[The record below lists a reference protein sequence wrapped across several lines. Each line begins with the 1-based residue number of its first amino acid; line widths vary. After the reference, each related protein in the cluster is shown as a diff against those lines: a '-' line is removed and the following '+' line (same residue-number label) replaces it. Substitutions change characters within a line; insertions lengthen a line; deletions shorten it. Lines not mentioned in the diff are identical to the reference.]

1 MSPLLVGATSVD
13 NEQHAPESCALPL
26 DGSAGSLRLL
36 PCPVSLRILASPT
49 RSSKP
54 RQGQKKKIV
63 TKETMQQE
71 NNCEA
76 PEEQLFS
83 IWIEEKHPSS
93 TDE

>member
-1 MSPLLVGATSVD
+1 MD
-13 NEQHAPESCALPL
+13 NEQHAPESL

-36 PCPVSLRILASPT
+36 PHPVSLRILASPT
-49 RSSKP
+49 RSSEP
-54 RQGQKKKIV
+54 RQGKKKKLTKIV

-71 NNCEA
+71 NNSGA

-83 IWIEEKHPSS
+83 IWIDEKHPSN